1 MRKFIFGT
9 DWGEDCD
16 DCVALRILAMYH
28 RAGKISLE
36 GVCVN
41 TYDEN
46 STASVYG
53 FLNKEGICVP
63 VGVDKSTKH
72 IKIETRYQ
80 ARLAQYAPDKT
91 NDDAEHSPRLYR
103 KILASAKGKVDIIE
117 VGFLN
122 SLCDALLSEGD
133 DISPKTGM
141 ELFKEKVEK
150 IWIMGGKWNEQGG
163 KEYNLA
169 RHKEARESASIVL
182 EKCPCPMTFLGWEIG
197 ANLITGDTLD
207 KGDYLWQALNDHG
220 SGDGRESWDPMLTL
234 MAIIG
239 DEEKAGYTTVS
250 IDARVDAQT
259 GANYFELNENSN
271 RKFVIKAHPDSYYSE
286 MINEIITKKEL

>member
-1 MRKFIFGT
+1 MRHFIFGT

-16 DCVALRILAMYH
+16 DCVALRILSVYH
-28 RAGKISLE
+28 RAGKISLD

-41 TYDEN
+41 TWDEN
-46 STASVYG
+46 SASSVYG
-53 FLNKEGICVP
+53 FLNKEGVCVP
-63 VGVDKSTKH
+63 VGVDRNVKH
-72 IKIETRYQ
+72 VKIEARYQ
-80 ARLAQYAPDKT
+80 SRLAQYAPDKT

-103 KILASAKGKVDIIE
+103 KILANAKDKVEILE

-122 SLCDALLSEGD
+122 SLCEALLSEGD

-150 IWIMGGKWNEQGG
+150 IWIMGGKWDEQGG

-169 RHKEARESASIVL
+169 RHKEARESASAVL

-197 ANLITGDTLD
+197 SRLITGDTLD
-207 KGDYLWQALNDHG
+207 KNDYLWQALNDHG
-220 SGDGRESWDPMLTL
+220 SGGGRESWDPMLVL

-271 RKFVIKAHPDSYYSE
+271 RKFVKKAHSDSFYSE
-286 MINEIITKKEL
+286 MINEIITKKEI

>member
-1 MRKFIFGT
+1 MRHFIFGT

-16 DCVALRILAMYH
+16 DCVALRILSVYH
-28 RAGKISLE
+28 RAGKISLD

-41 TYDEN
+41 TWDEN
-46 STASVYG
+46 SASSVYG
-53 FLNKEGICVP
+53 FLNKEGVCVP
-63 VGVDKSTKH
+63 VGVDRNVKH
-72 IKIETRYQ
+72 VKIEARYQ
-80 ARLAQYAPDKT
+80 SRLAQYAPDKT

-103 KILASAKGKVDIIE
+103 KILANAKGKVEILE

-122 SLCDALLSEGD
+122 SLCEALLSEGD

-150 IWIMGGKWNEQGG
+150 IWIMGGKWDEQGG

-169 RHKEARESASIVL
+169 RHKEARESASAVL
-182 EKCPCPMTFLGWEIG
+182 EKCPCPITFLGWEIG
-197 ANLITGDTLD
+197 SRLITGDTLD
-207 KGDYLWQALNDHG
+207 KNDYLWQALNDHG
-220 SGDGRESWDPMLTL
+220 SGDGRESWDPMLVL

-259 GANYFELNENSN
+259 GANYFEVNENSN
-271 RKFVIKAHPDSYYSE
+271 RKFVKKAHSDSFYSE
-286 MINEIITKKEL
+286 MINEIITKKEI

>member
-1 MRKFIFGT
+1 MRHFIFGT

-16 DCVALRILAMYH
+16 DCVALRILSVYH
-28 RAGKISLE
+28 RAGKISLD

-41 TYDEN
+41 TWDEN
-46 STASVYG
+46 SASSVYG
-53 FLNKEGICVP
+53 FLNKEGVCVP
-63 VGVDKSTKH
+63 VGVDRNVKH
-72 IKIETRYQ
+72 VKIEARYQ
-80 ARLAQYAPDKT
+80 SRLAQYAPDKT

-103 KILASAKGKVDIIE
+103 KILANAKGKVEILE

-122 SLCDALLSEGD
+122 SLCEALLSEGD

-150 IWIMGGKWNEQGG
+150 IWIMGGKWDEQGG

-169 RHKEARESASIVL
+169 RHKEARESASAVI
-182 EKCPCPMTFLGWEIG
+182 EKCPCPITFLGWEIG
-197 ANLITGDTLD
+197 SRLITGDTLD
-207 KGDYLWQALNDHG
+207 KNDYLWQALNDHG
-220 SGDGRESWDPMLTL
+220 SGDGRESWDPMLVL

-259 GANYFELNENSN
+259 GANYFEVNENSN
-271 RKFVIKAHPDSYYSE
+271 RKFVKKAHSDSFYSE
-286 MINEIITKKEL
+286 MINEIITKKEI

>member
-1 MRKFIFGT
+1 MRHFIFGT

-16 DCVALRILAMYH
+16 DCVALRILSVYH
-28 RAGKISLE
+28 RAGKISLD

-41 TYDEN
+41 TWDEN
-46 STASVYG
+46 SASSVYG
-53 FLNKEGICVP
+53 FLNKEGVCVP
-63 VGVDKSTKH
+63 VGVDRNVKH
-72 IKIETRYQ
+72 VKIEARYQ
-80 ARLAQYAPDKT
+80 SRLAQYAPDKT

-103 KILASAKGKVDIIE
+103 KILANAKGKVEILE

-122 SLCDALLSEGD
+122 SLCEALLSEGD

-150 IWIMGGKWNEQGG
+150 VWIMGGKWDEQGG

-169 RHKEARESASIVL
+169 RHKEARESASAVL
-182 EKCPCPMTFLGWEIG
+182 EKCPCPITFLGWEIG
-197 ANLITGDTLD
+197 SRLITGDTLD
-207 KGDYLWQALNDHG
+207 KNDYLWQALNDHG
-220 SGDGRESWDPMLTL
+220 SGDGRESWDPMLVL

-259 GANYFELNENSN
+259 GANYFEVNENSN
-271 RKFVIKAHPDSYYSE
+271 RKFVKKAHSDSFYSE
-286 MINEIITKKEL
+286 MINEIITKKEI